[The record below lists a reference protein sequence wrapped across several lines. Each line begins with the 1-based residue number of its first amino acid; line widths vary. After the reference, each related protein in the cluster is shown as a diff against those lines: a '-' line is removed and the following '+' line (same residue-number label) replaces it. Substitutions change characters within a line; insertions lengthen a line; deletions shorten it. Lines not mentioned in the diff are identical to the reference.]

1 MIFLKENIKIRKR
14 IKKYNDSQEKKSK
27 ELSK

>member
-14 IKKYNDSQEKKSK
+14 IEKYNDSQEKKSK
-27 ELSK
+27 GLSK